1 MMDMT
6 MLGMTTDALPWWR
19 CLLKVGEELDGYCK
33 DTTVYHMYAAFEI
46 GIAHGKK
53 HFGNKLQCCS
63 LLREGYHTQQ
73 QIMIC
78 RQNEDDYNKIM
89 T

>member
-1 MMDMT
+1 MVI
-6 MLGMTTDALPWWR
+6 AKILP
-19 CLLKVGEELDGYCK
+19 CTICGI
-33 DTTVYHMYAAFEI
+33 EI

>member
-1 MMDMT
+1 M
-6 MLGMTTDALPWWR
+6 
-19 CLLKVGEELDGYCK
+19 KVGEELDGYCK
-33 DTTVYHMYAAFEI
+33 DTTVYHKRHLRL
-46 GIAHGKK
+46 GVAHGKK

-63 LLREGYHTQQ
+63 LLREGYHMQQ